1 MIAAID
7 IGNSCIKGLIKNDEK
22 ELFFNT
28 NSIEETIK
36 ILNSAKTEKVV
47 FSTVVPKK
55 GDEIFKYYFN
65 KGKIIHK
72 ISTIS
77 PFSFKIEYQNQIG
90 IDRICSLEGALSL
103 TEKNED
109 IDYLLT
115 IDLGTATTINILEF
129 PDKFIGGLIAP
140 GIKTMFRSLSDQTA
154 QLPELNNFTKE
165 IFFSNNT
172 SENIQAGVLNS
183 TIGLFERV
191 INKLKSDNKKIK
203 IFLTGGN
210 AELIKNYLKFEFIYE
225 KYIVLKGI
233 LKLAEKLK

>member
-7 IGNSCIKGLIKNDEK
+7 IGNTRIKGLLKNGEK
-22 ELFFNT
+22 ELFFT
-28 NSIEETIK
+28 ANSIEETII
-36 ILNSAKTEKVV
+36 ILNSVKTEIIV
-47 FSTVVPKK
+47 FSSVVPKK

-72 ISTIS
+72 ISSIS
-77 PFSFKIEYQNQIG
+77 PFSFKIEYQNPIG

-103 TEKNED
+103 IESNEI

-140 GIKTMFRSLSDQTA
+140 GTTTMFKSLSDQTA
-154 QLPELNNFTKE
+154 LLPELNNFTNE
-165 IFFSNNT
+165 IFYGNNT

-183 TIGLFERV
+183 TIGLIERI
-191 INKLKSDNKKIK
+191 INKLKADNKKIK
-203 IFLTGGN
+203 IFITGGN
-210 AELIKNYLKFEFIYE
+210 AELILNYLKFDFIYE
-225 KYIVLKGI
+225 KNLVLKGI
-233 LKLAEKLK
+233 IKLAEKLK